1 MRSLARLPK
10 AHLHLHL
17 EGAMRPATLAELAGE
32 RGEQPPD
39 SGGFKS
45 FEDFMP
51 LYRVAARLVREGPR
65 ENLLRLVREVVED
78 AAADGAVWIEPH
90 VNPLTYEDDPDAA
103 LELLDA
109 VIDEGRRTAARLGIG
124 FGVLVF
130 ARRNA
135 DPSEAV
141 ETARLAA
148 RRADNGVVSFGLAGD
163 EAHYA
168 PEPFAEAFAIA
179 RDAGLISAP
188 HAGELAGPA
197 SVRAALDVLDA
208 RRIAHGVRAVGEL
221 AGPASVRAALD
232 VLDARRI
239 AHGVRAVED
248 PALVARLAAESVVLD
263 VCPTS
268 NVALGVVESLSVH
281 PLPLLLQAGVRCTLN
296 ADDPLLFGPGLLE
309 EYETARATFALTDP
323 QIAAIARTSVESS
336 GAPRALVEDAVRLI
350 GDWLDIPDQATA
362 PPIQG
367 RGDCRTRG

>member
-1 MRSLARLPK
+1 MKGAPDVRRAPPSTYAERCIMRSLTLLPK

-17 EGAMRPATLAELAGE
+17 EGAMRPATLAELSGE
-32 RGEQPPD
+32 CRGQPSG
-39 SGGFKS
+39 SGGFRS
-45 FEDFMP
+45 FEDFTS
-51 LYRVAARLVREGPR
+51 LYGLAARLVREGPR

-78 AAADGAVWIEPH
+78 AAEDGAVWIEPH

-103 LELLDA
+103 LDLLDV

-124 FGVLVF
+124 FGVLVY

-141 ETARLAA
+141 ATAHLAA
-148 RRADNGVVSFGLAGD
+148 RRAGNGVVSFGLAGD
-163 EAHYA
+163 EAQFA

-179 RDAGLISAP
+179 RDAGLVSAP

-197 SVRAALDVLDA
+197 SVRAALDVL
-208 RRIAHGVRAVGEL
+208 G
-221 AGPASVRAALD
+221 
-232 VLDARRI
+232 ARRI

-248 PALVARLAAESVVLD
+248 PALVARLAAEGVVLD

-268 NVALGVVESLSVH
+268 NVALGVVGSLSEH

-309 EYETARATFALTDP
+309 EYETARKVLALTDS
-323 QIAAIARTSVESS
+323 QLAAMARTSIESS
-336 GAPRALVEDAVRLI
+336 DAPREMVENAVGLI
-350 GDWLDIPDQATA
+350 GEWLDTPDQV
-362 PPIQG
+362 
-367 RGDCRTRG
+367 

>member
-17 EGAMRPATLAELAGE
+17 EGAMRPSTLAELAGE
-32 RGEQPPD
+32 HGEHPP
-39 SGGFKS
+39 GVAAGFAS
-45 FEDFMP
+45 FEDFGP
-51 LYRVAARLVREGPR
+51 LYRAAARLVRESPR

-90 VNPLTYEDDPDAA
+90 VNPLTYEADPQAA
-103 LELLDA
+103 LDVLDA
-109 VIDEGRRTAARLGIG
+109 VIDEGCRTAARLGIG

-141 ETARLAA
+141 ATARLAA
-148 RRADNGVVSFGLAGD
+148 RRADNGVVAFGLAGD
-163 EAHYA
+163 EARHP
-168 PEPFAEAFAIA
+168 PEPFAEAFTIA

-197 SVRAALDVLDA
+197 SVRAALD
-208 RRIAHGVRAVGEL
+208 
-221 AGPASVRAALD
+221 ALG
-232 VLDARRI
+232 AQRI

-248 PALVARLAAESVVLD
+248 AALLARLAAEGVVLD

-268 NVALGVVESLSVH
+268 NVALGVVESLSAH
-281 PLPLLLQAGVRCTLN
+281 PLPKLLHAGVRCTLN

-309 EYETARATFALTDP
+309 EYATARRTLALTDH
-323 QIAAIARTSVESS
+323 QLAAVARTSIESS
-336 GAPRALVEDAVRLI
+336 GAPRTLVEKAITLI
-350 GDWLDIPDQATA
+350 GDWLDTPDHATT
-362 PPIQG
+362 PPGQEVL
-367 RGDCRTRG
+367 RTTHP

>member
-1 MRSLARLPK
+1 MRSLASLPK
-10 AHLHLHL
+10 AHLHL

-32 RGEQPPD
+32 HGEQPPD
-39 SGGFKS
+39 SVGFKS

-51 LYRVAARLVREGPR
+51 MYGVAARLVREGPR

-78 AAADGAVWIEPH
+78 AAADGAIWIEPH

-103 LELLDA
+103 LDLLDV
-109 VIDEGRRTAARLGIG
+109 VIDEGRHAAARLGIG

-141 ETARLAA
+141 ETAHLAA
-148 RRADNGVVSFGLAGD
+148 RRAGNGVVSFGLAGD
-163 EAHYA
+163 EAQYA

-197 SVRAALDVLDA
+197 SVRAALDVLGA
-208 RRIAHGVRAVGEL
+208 RRIAHG
-221 AGPASVRAALD
+221 
-232 VLDARRI
+232 I
-239 AHGVRAVED
+239 RAVED
-248 PALVARLAAESVVLD
+248 LALIARLSAEGAVLD

-268 NVALGVVESLSVH
+268 NVALGVVGSLSDH

-296 ADDPLLFGPGLLE
+296 ADDPLLFGPGLLD
-309 EYETARATFALTDP
+309 EYETARTTFALTDP
-323 QIAAIARTSVESS
+323 QLAAIALISVESS
-336 GAPRALVEDAVRLI
+336 GAPRATVEDAAIRI
-350 GDWLDIPDQATA
+350 GEWLHTPDQATT
-362 PPIQG
+362 PPPQEAW
-367 RGDCRTRG
+367 RLPHP

>member
-1 MRSLARLPK
+1 MRSLAGLPK

-32 RGEQPPD
+32 HDEQPPD
-39 SGGFKS
+39 LRGDFAS

-90 VNPLTYEDDPDAA
+90 VNPLTYEADPHAA
-103 LELLDA
+103 LDVLDA

-124 FGVLVF
+124 FGVVVF

-135 DPSEAV
+135 DPSEGI

-148 RRADNGVVSFGLAGD
+148 RRADNGVVAFGLAGD
-163 EAHYA
+163 EARYP
-168 PEPFAEAFAIA
+168 PEPFARAFAIA

-197 SVRAALDVLDA
+197 SVRAALDVL
-208 RRIAHGVRAVGEL
+208 
-221 AGPASVRAALD
+221 S
-232 VLDARRI
+232 ARRI

-248 PALVARLAAESVVLD
+248 PALLTRLAAEGVVLD

-268 NVALGVVESLSVH
+268 NVVLGVVKSLSAH
-281 PLPLLLQAGVRCTLN
+281 PLPLLLQAGIRCTLN

-309 EYETARATFALTDP
+309 EYETARAAFALSDH
-323 QIAAIARTSVESS
+323 QLAAIARTSIESS
-336 GAPRALVEDAVRLI
+336 GAPSTIVDQAITLI
-350 GDWLDIPDQATA
+350 RDWLNNPDRANTPEGQEAL
-362 PPIQG
+362 
-367 RGDCRTRG
+367 RLTRP